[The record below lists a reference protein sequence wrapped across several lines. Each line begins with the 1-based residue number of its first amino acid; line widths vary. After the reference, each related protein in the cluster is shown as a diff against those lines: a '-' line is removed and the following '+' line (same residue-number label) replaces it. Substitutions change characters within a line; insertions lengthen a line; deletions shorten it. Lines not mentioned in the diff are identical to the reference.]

1 MATNLETIR
10 RIKIEAQVSGVE
22 QATARLNDTS
32 RAIGTMEGAVARAR
46 RAYDPLFTATERLA
60 AVQRTATLAVAAGN
74 LTQEE
79 ASRLYEQAANK
90 ITGYGRELER
100 VTRLEI
106 QARAAREASARAVA
120 QANQGALNQRLGV
133 GAGPARDYEADFRAA
148 AIAADALQGRLVPLI
163 GIQQRYLAVLAE
175 IGGAQRAGIITTEQA
190 IDARVRE
197 AASYQRNL
205 DTIERTKAAAAAAN
219 QTAINQRF
227 GIGAAPSRDA
237 AADFQAAATAA
248 DNLRA
253 RYSPLFAAQRQYLA
267 ALAEIKEASKAG
279 ILTENERAAALER
292 TKAAFA
298 AQVTGIR
305 GSEGG
310 GNGRLNAYQAQNLF
324 YQGTDVVASL
334 ASGMPL
340 STIALQQGGQ
350 IAPTF
355 MGPGG
360 ASVRGIASQA
370 GDALGGLAAR
380 IGIAGGAL
388 GAFTTALVAAGAAGL
403 SYAASQKELERSLIG
418 RGRASGSTA
427 DQINR
432 IANENAGPGN
442 VSVRQAREMGAEF
455 ANTGRIGSEM
465 YGSLIRSA
473 RDYAAT
479 TGQELPGAQKAL
491 AEAFA
496 DPANGASA
504 LNKQLGF
511 LNATSAESIERLAR
525 QGDRLGAQR
534 ALMDAYSTSLT
545 KARDLT
551 SGWGVVTEAVGN
563 TVSDMWDKIG
573 KAVANSFT
581 GGETLEARLTEARR
595 LLAEAQGAQ
604 GGVVDRLTG
613 NATSEAQRLQG
624 VIGGLQAQ
632 IAQRDAQNAAARR
645 NQRDIE
651 IKSLVDGYNQ
661 SGQAL
666 KRLEDDAK
674 NVARALREGVLDPE
688 GRSLR
693 TMTALQE
700 AARQI
705 KSDMAAGGAAY
716 ADAVRAAGFENRN
729 VGTTGVA
736 LQRAQIEEQAQ
747 NKSIAATRDT
757 QDASDLFAK
766 LQSIEV
772 ERVTRLN
779 TLLKETENQA
789 ANAGGALARVSGS
802 LREQIIGAA
811 RGSVTPGIIAGI
823 ANKESSNNPN
833 VGFSRSLGEDGRPS
847 SAYGLGQITKGTAE
861 EAVRRGYLPQGFDR
875 TDTSTMAQ
883 GIAGVLAMKIDQ
895 AGGDVTAGLMA
906 YRGSKDASINRAYAA
921 EVMRKAGQFGDVS
934 STGLVKD
941 QDALNRGQRDAAEN
955 LKNLTRNYGE
965 NGAALELEAARRQ
978 KYNELLDRGVPAAE
992 AASIAF
998 SGMTDK
1004 IVQLGRSAKEI
1015 QFQRDLEFE
1024 RAQLGRS
1031 SLDQS
1036 VYSQVRSR
1044 YGDTTSAEAQGA
1056 IGNLREIGMM
1066 KEARGAFQDTFG
1078 GVVSSLSRGST
1089 AAQAFSQ
1096 ALSRLGDKLITM
1108 GTDALGGLLFG
1119 GGKGGGGG
1127 ILGSLVSSLAGGAGG
1142 IDAGVT
1148 SWMPKFADGG
1158 MLSGPGGPR
1167 SDNLLVRASPGEYIV
1182 NAESASKY
1190 RSMLDAINSSGLDSL
1205 HRFAEGGMVP
1215 YGPSVESLSA
1225 RAYAYVPPSGGAS
1238 IASQSSYTN
1247 APVIS
1252 IDARGSNLTEAQIHG
1267 AVVQALA
1274 ANNLERDRTQ
1284 FERSEAYRRMAG

>member
-1 MATNLETIR
+1 MATNIETIR
-10 RIKIEAQVSGVE
+10 RITIEARTAGVE
-22 QATARLNDTS
+22 QANARLTDTT
-32 RAIGTMEGAVARAR
+32 RAIGTMEGAVARVR
-46 RAYDPLFTATERLA
+46 RSFDPLFAPMERLTGVA
-60 AVQRTATLAVAAGN
+60 RTLQLAVASGNISQDEANRLYDLASAKITNLGRAMESASRAQQQWSALSQAGRQQLQQVQAASTLSAAN
-74 LTQEE
+74 RSAAERLGGLGYTGGSAFSDAQKRAQAAQVDPLAAAQQKRDEQLEKANAALKAGAISEE
-79 ASRLYEQAANK
+79 AHARSVAYTTATYNAQETAVRRFIANTDASGKAAKLSAYELQNL
-90 ITGYGRELER
+90 GY
-100 VTRLEI
+100 
-106 QARAAREASARAVA
+106 
-120 QANQGALNQRLGV
+120 QANDVFSSLASGISVQQTLAQQGPQIFQILQGSNGGLKGGISAIGGVALSAGRALIGFGGAL
-133 GAGPARDYEADFRAA
+133 AGTTV
-148 AIAADALQGRLVPLI
+148 ALI
-163 GIQQRYLAVLAE
+163 
-175 IGGAQRAGIITTEQA
+175 
-190 IDARVRE
+190 
-197 AASYQRNL
+197 
-205 DTIERTKAAAAAAN
+205 AAAAA
-219 QTAINQRF
+219 
-227 GIGAAPSRDA
+227 
-237 AADFQAAATAA
+237 
-248 DNLRA
+248 
-253 RYSPLFAAQRQYLA
+253 
-267 ALAEIKEASKAG
+267 
-279 ILTENERAAALER
+279 
-292 TKAAFA
+292 
-298 AQVTGIR
+298 
-305 GSEGG
+305 
-310 GNGRLNAYQAQNLF
+310 GN
-324 YQGTDVVASL
+324 
-334 ASGMPL
+334 
-340 STIALQQGGQ
+340 
-350 IAPTF
+350 
-355 MGPGG
+355 
-360 ASVRGIASQA
+360 
-370 GDALGGLAAR
+370 
-380 IGIAGGAL
+380 
-388 GAFTTALVAAGAAGL
+388 
-403 SYAASQKELERSLIG
+403 SYANSMMAVDRAVAG

-427 DQINR
+427 QQI
-432 IANENAGPGN
+432 IETAAANADAGK
-442 VSVRQAREMGAEF
+442 VSVRQAREMASEF
-455 ANTGRIGSEM
+455 ASTGRIGSEM
-465 YGSLIRSA
+465 YGSLIRTA
-473 RDYAAT
+473 KDYAAT
-479 TGQELPGAQKAL
+479 TGQDLPTASKAL

-496 DPANGASA
+496 DPAAGASA

-511 LNATSAESIERLAR
+511 LNAASAESIERLAR

-551 SGWGVVTEAVGN
+551 SGWGVVTEAVGS

-595 LLAEAQGAQ
+595 LLSEAQGAQ

-613 NATSEAQRLQG
+613 NATSEVQRLQG

-645 NQRDIE
+645 NQRDME

-693 TMTALQE
+693 TMTSLQE

-747 NKSIAATRDT
+747 NKALAATRDT
-757 QDASDLFAK
+757 QDASELFAK
-766 LQSIEV
+766 LQSIEI

-823 ANKESSNNPN
+823 AGKESSNNPN
-833 VGFSRSLGEDGRPS
+833 VGFSKSLGEDGRPS

-906 YRGSKDASINRAYAA
+906 YRGSKDPAINRAYAA

-941 QDALNRGQRDAAEN
+941 QDALNRNQRDAAEN

-965 NGAALELEAARRQ
+965 NGAALEMEAARRQ

-1056 IGNLREIGMM
+1056 IGSLRELGMM

-1108 GTDALGGLLFG
+1108 GTDALGGVLFG
-1119 GGKGGGGG
+1119 GGKSGGGGIFGGLLGGLLGGGGG
-1127 ILGSLVSSLAGGAGG
+1127 SGGLDIGA
-1142 IDAGVT
+1142 T

-1158 MLSGPGGPR
+1158 IMTSEGALP
-1167 SDNLLVRASPGEYIV
+1167 
-1182 NAESASKY
+1182 
-1190 RSMLDAINSSGLDSL
+1190 L
-1205 HRFAEGGMVP
+1205 HRYATGGIANTPQVALFGEGRGPEAFVP
-1215 YGPSVESLSA
+1215 LPDGRRIPVSMTMSGAPANGNGPSTFTDA
-1225 RAYAYVPPSGGAS
+1225 RAY
-1238 IASQSSYTN
+1238 Q
-1247 APVIS
+1247 
-1252 IDARGSNLTEAQIHG
+1252 IDARGAQAGVADQIVN
-1267 AVVQALA
+1267 AIKAYDQEKTRNQAA
-1274 ANNLERDRTQ
+1274 DR
-1284 FERSEAYRRMAG
+1284 EAYRRMEG